1 MSEVPTATADAVAG
15 RMDRIY
21 RPQRH
26 IYDLTRKYY
35 LLGRD
40 QLLSEMAV
48 RPGETVLEIGCGTGR
63 NLLHLARLYPGARLI
78 GVEPS
83 TAMLETARAA
93 VARAGAPVMLRH
105 GTAETLSPAVT
116 GAPDGVDHLLF
127 SYVLSMVDEPARAID
142 QALALC
148 RKGAALHVVDFG
160 AMSGLPRVARAT
172 LRAWLRWFHVVPR
185 PDAGRHLAAL
195 AAAGVGT
202 LERRTIGGGYAEML
216 RFRLS

>member
-1 MSEVPTATADAVAG
+1 MSEALPAMGHDVAG

-40 QLLSEMAV
+40 RLLAEMAV

-78 GVEPS
+78 GIEPS
-83 TAMLETARAA
+83 AAMLETAQAA
-93 VARAGAPVMLRH
+93 VARAGAPVTLVQ
-105 GTAETLSPAVT
+105 GTAETLAPAAV
-116 GAPDGVDHLLF
+116 GAPDGVDHVLF
-127 SYVLSMVDEPARAID
+127 SYVLSMIDEPAAAID
-142 QALALC
+142 RALALC
-148 RKGAALHVVDFG
+148 RKGATLHVIDFG
-160 AMSGLPRVARAT
+160 AMSGLPRMARAV

-185 PDAGRHLAAL
+185 PDAARHVAAL
-195 AAAGVGT
+195 AASGAGTV
-202 LERRTIGGGYAEML
+202 EMRTIGHGYAELL
-216 RFRLS
+216 RFRLR

>member
-1 MSEVPTATADAVAG
+1 MSDAGRALADDAAG

-40 QLLSEMAV
+40 RLLAEMAV

-63 NLLHLARLYPGARLI
+63 NLLHLARLHPGARLI

-83 TAMLETARAA
+83 AAMLETARAA
-93 VARAGAPVMLRH
+93 VTRAGAPVVLLQ
-105 GTAETLSPAVT
+105 GTAETLAPAAV
-116 GAPDGVDHLLF
+116 GAPGGLDHVLF

-142 QALALC
+142 RAIALC
-148 RKGAALHVVDFG
+148 RKGATLHLVDFG
-160 AMSGLPRVARAT
+160 DLEGLPRPLQRA

-185 PDAGRHLAAL
+185 PDAGRHLTGL
-195 AAAGVGT
+195 AVSGRGV
-202 LERRTIGGGYAEML
+202 LEKQRIARGYAEIL